1 MSEGTALEPG
11 VPGQHLHNPD
21 LKPPA
26 AGKNQ
31 SSSAPQDA
39 KAAPPGG
46 PSWELLST
54 CVHCGLCLNH
64 CPTYKLLGNEM
75 DSPRGR
81 IYQMLQVNEG
91 KMPLGETF
99 VTHIDRCLGCVAC
112 EIACPSGVKY
122 GRIVERARA
131 QIEQGYKRPWL
142 QRRLRS
148 FFYNQVIP
156 NFKMLRRVAGMVRF
170 YQRSGL
176 QTLVRKSGM
185 LRLLGVA
192 DLDRLSP
199 QIDQEFFF
207 DEIGKVYPAVGE
219 KRGKVAFV
227 AGCIN
232 NVAFSHLNRATV
244 NVLTQ
249 NGIEV
254 HIPAGQG
261 CCGALHAHA
270 GLREEARALARHN
283 IDVFLGSDY
292 DAIVTNA
299 AGCGSNMKEYH
310 DLLETD
316 AAYLARAEEFT
327 HKIKDVTEYLAAVG
341 LTTPKRKIGQR
352 VAYQDPCHLANA
364 QRIRTQPRQLLAAI
378 GCELVELPHSDQCC
392 GSAGVYN
399 VAQNELS
406 MKILEKKMDDVT
418 SVSSDMLAT
427 ANVGC
432 MIQLRAGMDKRGLNT
447 PVKHVME
454 LLDEAYTTN

>member
-1 MSEGTALEPG
+1 LSETNALSPH
-11 VPGQHLHNPD
+11 VHDPQ
-21 LKPPA
+21 LKPAA
-26 AGKNQ
+26 AGKDQ
-31 SSSAPQDA
+31 
-39 KAAPPGG
+39 

-81 IYQMLQVNEG
+81 IYQVLQVNEG
-91 KMPLGETF
+91 RMELGDTF

-131 QIEQGYKRPWL
+131 QIEQGYKRPAA
-142 QRRLRS
+142 QRLLRS
-148 FFYNQVIP
+148 FFYKKVIT
-156 NFKMLRRVAGMVRF
+156 NFGTLRRVAGLLRL

-176 QTLVRKSGM
+176 QTLLRKSG
-185 LRLLGVA
+185 LLKLLGMA

-199 QIDQEFFF
+199 QIDREFFF
-207 DEIGKVYPAVGE
+207 DQIGKVFLAVGE

-244 NVLTQ
+244 NVLVE

-270 GLREEARALARHN
+270 GLREEARELARHN
-283 IDVFLGSDY
+283 INVFLGGDY

-299 AGCGSNMKEYH
+299 AGCGSNMKEYD
-310 DLLETD
+310 DLLEND
-316 AAYLARAEEFT
+316 PAYLGRAKEF
-327 HKIKDVTEYLAAVG
+327 KAKVKDVTEYLAGIG
-341 LTTPKRKIGQR
+341 LRAPKKKIARR
-352 VAYQDPCHLANA
+352 VAYQDACHLANA
-364 QRIRTQPRQLLAAI
+364 QRIRTQPRELLAAI

-406 MKILEKKMDDVT
+406 MLILEKKMEDVT

-432 MIQLRAGMDKRGLNT
+432 MIQLRAGAEQRGLNL
-447 PVKHVME
+447 PVKHVIE
-454 LLDEAYTTN
+454 LLDEAYS

>member
-1 MSEGTALEPG
+1 MSETATTDAQAPLA
-11 VPGQHLHNPD
+11 NPAVAN
-21 LKPPA
+21 PA
-26 AGKNQ
+26 L
-31 SSSAPQDA
+31 A
-39 KAAPPGG
+39 KDR

-64 CPTYKLLGNEM
+64 CPTYKVLSNEM

-81 IYQMLQVNEG
+81 IYQVLQVNEG
-91 KMPLGETF
+91 KMEMGDTF

-112 EIACPSGVKY
+112 EVACPSGVKY

-142 QRRLRS
+142 QRVLRD
-148 FFYNQVIP
+148 FFYKKVIP
-156 NFKMLRRVAGMVRF
+156 NFVMLRRVAGLMRL

-176 QTLVRKSGM
+176 QTLIRKSGI
-185 LRLLGVA
+185 LKLLGVA
-192 DLDRLSP
+192 DLDKLSP
-199 QIDQEFFF
+199 QIDEEFFF
-207 DEIGKVYPAVGE
+207 DEIGKIFPAAGE
-219 KRGKVAFV
+219 KRGQVAFV

-270 GLREEARALARHN
+270 GLRDEARELARHN
-283 IDVFLGSDY
+283 IGIFLGGDY

-299 AGCGSNMKEYH
+299 AGCGSNMKEYD
-310 DLLETD
+310 DLLEND
-316 AAYLARAEEFT
+316 PAYLGRAKEF
-327 HKIKDVTEYLAAVG
+327 KAKMKDVTEYLAGIG
-341 LTTPKRKIGQR
+341 LLAPKKKIEQK

-364 QRIRTQPRQLLAAI
+364 QRIKAQPRELLKAI
-378 GCELVELPHSDQCC
+378 GCQLVELPHSDQCC

-406 MKILEKKMDDVT
+406 MKILERKMEDVT
-418 SVSSDMLAT
+418 SVSSDMLVT

-432 MIQLRAGMDKRGLNT
+432 MIQLRAGVKDRGLQL
-447 PVKHVME
+447 PVKHVIE
-454 LLDEAYTTN
+454 LLDEAYGSN

>member
-1 MSEGTALEPG
+1 LSETTAFEPG
-11 VPGQHLHNPD
+11 VPGPHLHDPQ
-21 LKPPA
+21 LKPV
-26 AGKNQ
+26 AGKDQ
-31 SSSAPQDA
+31 
-39 KAAPPGG
+39 

-64 CPTYKLLGNEM
+64 CPTYKVLGMEM

-91 KMPLGETF
+91 RMPLGDTF

-131 QIEQGYKRPWL
+131 QIETGYKRPLL
-142 QRRLRS
+142 QRVLRG
-148 FFYNQVIP
+148 FFYKKVIP
-156 NFKMLRRVAGMVRF
+156 NFGTLSFVARLVRF

-176 QTLVRKSGM
+176 QTLARASG
-185 LRLLGVA
+185 LLKLVGVA

-199 QIDQEFFF
+199 RIDRKFFF
-207 DEIGKVYPAVGE
+207 GEIGKVFPAVGE

-244 NVLTQ
+244 NVLTR

-270 GLREEARALARHN
+270 GLRDEARELARHN
-283 IDVFLGSDY
+283 IDIFLGGDY

-299 AGCGSNMKEYH
+299 AGCGSNMKEYD
-310 DLLETD
+310 DLLEND
-316 AAYLARAEEFT
+316 PAYLERAREF
-327 HKIKDVTEYLAAVG
+327 KAKMKDVTEYLAGVG
-341 LTTPKRKIGQR
+341 LRTPKKKIGQK

-364 QRIRTQPRQLLAAI
+364 QRIRTQPRELLAAI
-378 GCELVELPHSDQCC
+378 GCELVELPHPDQCC

-399 VAQNELS
+399 VSQNELS
-406 MKILEKKMDDVT
+406 MKILERKMEDVT
-418 SVSSDMLAT
+418 SVSSDLLAT

-432 MIQLRAGMDKRGLNT
+432 MIQLRAGVERQGLKL

-454 LLDEAYTTN
+454 LLDEAYSG

>member
-1 MSEGTALEPG
+1 LSETTAIDAHAQAQP
-11 VPGQHLHNPD
+11 VN
-21 LKPPA
+21 A
-26 AGKNQ
+26 AF
-31 SSSAPQDA
+31 A
-39 KAAPPGG
+39 KDR

-64 CPTYKLLGNEM
+64 CPTYKVLSNEM

-81 IYQMLQVNEG
+81 IYQVLQVNEG
-91 KMPLGETF
+91 KMELGDTF

-131 QIEQGYKRPWL
+131 QIEQGYKRPFI
-142 QRRLRS
+142 QRTLRG
-148 FFYNQVIP
+148 FFYKKVIP
-156 NFKMLRRVAGMVRF
+156 NFAMLRRVAGLMRF
-170 YQRSGL
+170 YQRSGM
-176 QTLVRKSGM
+176 QTLVRKSG
-185 LRLLGVA
+185 LLKLLGVA
-192 DLDRLSP
+192 DLDKLSP

-207 DEIGKVYPAVGE
+207 DEIGKVFPAVGE
-219 KRGKVAFV
+219 KRGQVAFV

-254 HIPAGQG
+254 NIPAGQG

-270 GLREEARALARHN
+270 GLRDEARELARHN
-283 IDVFLGSDY
+283 IDIFLDGDY

-299 AGCGSNMKEYH
+299 AGCGSNMKEYD
-310 DLLETD
+310 DLLEND
-316 AAYLARAEEFT
+316 PAYLERAKQF
-327 HKIKDVTEYLAAVG
+327 KAKMKDVTEYLAAIG
-341 LTTPKRKIGQR
+341 LRTPKKKIGQR

-364 QRIRTQPRQLLAAI
+364 QRVRTQPRELLKAI

-406 MKILEKKMDDVT
+406 MKILERKMEDVT

-432 MIQLRAGMDKRGLNT
+432 MIQLRAGVQERGLQL
-447 PVKHVME
+447 PVKHVIE
-454 LLDEAYTTN
+454 LLDEAYGEQGS

>member
-1 MSEGTALEPG
+1 MSETTTIDAQAQTPQANPAL
-11 VPGQHLHNPD
+11 
-21 LKPPA
+21 
-26 AGKNQ
+26 
-31 SSSAPQDA
+31 A
-39 KAAPPGG
+39 KDR

-64 CPTYKLLGNEM
+64 CPTYKVLSNEM

-81 IYQMLQVNEG
+81 IYQVLQVNEG
-91 KMPLGETF
+91 KMELGETF
-99 VTHIDRCLGCVAC
+99 ATHIDRCLGCVAC

-142 QRRLRS
+142 QRTLRG
-148 FFYNQVIP
+148 FFYKKVIP
-156 NFKMLRRVAGMVRF
+156 NFNTLRRMAGLMRF
-170 YQRSGL
+170 YQRSGM
-176 QTLVRKSGM
+176 QTLVRKSG
-185 LRLLGVA
+185 LLKLMRVA
-192 DLDRLSP
+192 DLDKLSP

-207 DEIGKVYPAVGE
+207 GEIGKVFPAVGE
-219 KRGKVAFV
+219 KRGQVAFV

-270 GLREEARALARHN
+270 GMRDEARELARHN
-283 IDVFLGSDY
+283 IDIFLGGDY

-299 AGCGSNMKEYH
+299 AGCGSNMKEYD
-310 DLLETD
+310 DLLEND
-316 AAYLARAEEFT
+316 PAYLGRAKEF
-327 HKIKDVTEYLAAVG
+327 KAKMKDVTEYLAGIG
-341 LTTPKRKIGQR
+341 LRPPKKKIGQK

-364 QRIRTQPRQLLAAI
+364 QRIRTQPRELLTAI

-406 MKILEKKMDDVT
+406 MKILERKMEDVT

-432 MIQLRAGMDKRGLNT
+432 MIQLRAGVQERGLQM
-447 PVKHVME
+447 PVKHVIE
-454 LLDEAYTTN
+454 LLDEAYASN

>member
-1 MSEGTALEPG
+1 
-11 VPGQHLHNPD
+11 
-21 LKPPA
+21 
-26 AGKNQ
+26 
-31 SSSAPQDA
+31 
-39 KAAPPGG
+39 
-46 PSWELLST
+46 
-54 CVHCGLCLNH
+54 
-64 CPTYKLLGNEM
+64 M

-81 IYQMLQVNEG
+81 IYQVLQVNEG
-91 KMPLGETF
+91 KMELGETF
-99 VTHIDRCLGCVAC
+99 ATHIDRCLGCVAC

-142 QRRLRS
+142 QRTMRG
-148 FFYNQVIP
+148 FFYKKVIP
-156 NFKMLRRVAGMVRF
+156 NFNTLRRVAGLMRF

-176 QTLVRKSGM
+176 QTLTRKSGLLKL
-185 LRLLGVA
+185 LRVA
-192 DLDRLSP
+192 DLDKLSP

-207 DEIGKVYPAVGE
+207 AEIGKVFPAVGE
-219 KRGKVAFV
+219 KRGQVAFV

-254 HIPAGQG
+254 HIPVGQG

-270 GLREEARALARHN
+270 GMRDEARELARHN
-283 IDVFLGSDY
+283 IDIFLGGDY

-299 AGCGSNMKEYH
+299 AGCGSNMKEYD
-310 DLLETD
+310 DLLEND
-316 AAYLARAEEFT
+316 PAYLGRAKEFKARM
-327 HKIKDVTEYLAAVG
+327 KDVTEYLAGIG
-341 LTTPKRKIGQR
+341 LRAPKKKIGQK

-364 QRIRTQPRQLLAAI
+364 QRIRTQPRELLAAI

-406 MKILEKKMDDVT
+406 MKILERKMEDVT

-432 MIQLRAGMDKRGLNT
+432 MIQLRAGVQERGLQL
-447 PVKHVME
+447 PVKHVIE
-454 LLDEAYTTN
+454 LLDEAYGEPVVSN

>member
-1 MSEGTALEPG
+1 MSEGAAFQPHVHTP
-11 VPGQHLHNPD
+11 H
-21 LKPPA
+21 LKPING
-26 AGKNQ
+26 GKDQ
-31 SSSAPQDA
+31 
-39 KAAPPGG
+39 

-64 CPTYKLLGNEM
+64 CPTYKVLRNEM

-81 IYQMLQVNEG
+81 IYQVLQVNEG
-91 KMPLGETF
+91 KMALGDTF
-99 VTHIDRCLGCVAC
+99 VEHIDRCLGCVAC

-131 QIEQGYKRPWL
+131 QIEQNYQRPL
-142 QRRLRS
+142 IAGALRK
-148 FFYNQVIP
+148 FFYKKVIP
-156 NFKMLRRVAGMVRF
+156 NFSTLSFVAGLMGF

-176 QTLVRKSGM
+176 QTLVRKSG
-185 LRLLGVA
+185 LLKLMGME
-192 DLDRLSP
+192 DLDRLAP
-199 QIDQEFFF
+199 QIDKEFFF
-207 DEIGKVYPAVGE
+207 SEIGKVFPAVGE

-270 GLREEARALARHN
+270 GLRDEARELARHN
-283 IDVFLGSDY
+283 IDIFLGDDY

-299 AGCGSNMKEYH
+299 AGCGSNMKEYD
-310 DLLETD
+310 DLLEHD
-316 AAYLARAEEFT
+316 PVYLARAKEF
-327 HKIKDVTEYLAAVG
+327 KAKMRDVTEYLAGIG
-341 LTTPKRKIGQR
+341 LRAPKKKIGQR

-364 QRIRTQPRQLLAAI
+364 QRIRNQPRELLTAI
-378 GCELVELPHSDQCC
+378 GCELVELPHPDQCC

-399 VAQNELS
+399 VSQNELS
-406 MKILEKKMDDVT
+406 MKILEKKMEDVT

-427 ANVGC
+427 GNVVC
-432 MIQLRAGMDKRGLNT
+432 MIQLRAGVDKNGLQL

-454 LLDEAYTTN
+454 LLDEAYGSST

>member
-1 MSEGTALEPG
+1 MALETQ
-11 VPGQHLHNPD
+11 VPQTD
-21 LKPPA
+21 
-26 AGKNQ
+26 Q
-31 SSSAPQDA
+31 SLA
-39 KAAPPGG
+39 KDR

-64 CPTYKLLGNEM
+64 CPTYKVLQNEM

-81 IYQMLQVNEG
+81 IYQMVQVNDG
-91 KMPLGETF
+91 KMPLGDTF

-131 QIEQGYKRPWL
+131 QIEQNYKRPFI
-142 QRRLRS
+142 QRTLRT
-148 FFYNQVIP
+148 FFYKKVIP
-156 NFKMLRRVAGMVRF
+156 NFTMLKRVAGLMRF
-170 YQRSGL
+170 YQRSGM
-176 QTLVRKSGM
+176 QTLVRKSGVLKLM
-185 LRLLGVA
+185 GVA
-192 DLDRLSP
+192 DLDKLSP

-207 DEIGKVYPAVGE
+207 DEIGKVFPAVGE
-219 KRGKVAFV
+219 KRGQVAFV

-270 GLREEARALARHN
+270 GLRDEARELARHN
-283 IDVFLGSDY
+283 IDIFLGGQY

-299 AGCGSNMKEYH
+299 AGCGSNMKEYD
-310 DLLETD
+310 DLLEND
-316 AAYLARAEEFT
+316 PAYLGRAKEFRD
-327 HKIKDVTEYLAAVG
+327 KVRDVTEYLAGVG
-341 LTTPKRKIGQR
+341 LRAPKRKIAQR

-364 QRIRTQPRQLLAAI
+364 QRIRTQPRELLAAI
-378 GCELVELPHSDQCC
+378 GCELVELPHPDQCC

-399 VAQNELS
+399 VSQNELS
-406 MKILEKKMDDVT
+406 MQILEMKMEDVT

-432 MIQLRAGMDKRGLNT
+432 MIQLRAGVKDRGMAL
-447 PVKHVME
+447 PVKHVIE
-454 LLDEAYTTN
+454 LLDEAYTSNQ

>member
-1 MSEGTALEPG
+1 MSEITTIDAQAQTPLANPAL
-11 VPGQHLHNPD
+11 
-21 LKPPA
+21 
-26 AGKNQ
+26 
-31 SSSAPQDA
+31 A
-39 KAAPPGG
+39 KDR

-64 CPTYKLLGNEM
+64 CPTYKVLSNEM

-81 IYQMLQVNEG
+81 IYQVLQVNEG
-91 KMPLGETF
+91 KMELGETF
-99 VTHIDRCLGCVAC
+99 ATHIDRCLGCVAC

-142 QRRLRS
+142 QRTLRG
-148 FFYNQVIP
+148 FFYKKVIP
-156 NFKMLRRVAGMVRF
+156 NFNTLRRVAGLMRF
-170 YQRSGL
+170 YQRSGM
-176 QTLVRKSGM
+176 QTLVRKSGLLKL
-185 LRLLGVA
+185 LRVA
-192 DLDRLSP
+192 DLDKLSP

-207 DEIGKVYPAVGE
+207 GEIGKVFPAVGQ
-219 KRGKVAFV
+219 KRGQVAFV

-249 NGIEV
+249 NGIAV

-270 GLREEARALARHN
+270 GMRDEARELARHN
-283 IDVFLGSDY
+283 IDIFLGGDY

-299 AGCGSNMKEYH
+299 AGCGSNMKEYD
-310 DLLETD
+310 DLLEND
-316 AAYLARAEEFT
+316 PAYLSRAKEF
-327 HKIKDVTEYLAAVG
+327 KAKMKDVTEYLAGIG
-341 LTTPKRKIGQR
+341 LRAPKKKIGQK

-364 QRIRTQPRQLLAAI
+364 QRIRTQPRELLTAI

-406 MKILEKKMDDVT
+406 MKILERKMEDVT

-432 MIQLRAGMDKRGLNT
+432 MIQLRAGVQERGLQM
-447 PVKHVME
+447 PVKHVIE
-454 LLDEAYTTN
+454 LLDEAYSSN